1 MRRPFI
7 AGNWKMNLNRAEA
20 VALAQAVAEEAK
32 NVDYADVAVC
42 VPFVY
47 VDAVAQAVKGTNV
60 GVGAQ
65 DCYFEKNGAFTG
77 EISVEM
83 LKDLGCQ
90 YVILGHS
97 ERRHVIGED
106 NELTCKK
113 VKAVL
118 SGGLIP
124 ILCVGE
130 MLAQREAGE
139 TDDVNA
145 EQFYGSLAGVSAEDM
160 KKVVIAYEP
169 VWAIGTG
176 KVATPEQAEETHA
189 NLRKIIAVRYG
200 QDVADAV
207 RIQYG
212 GSMKPDNAKELL
224 DQPNIDGGLIG
235 GAALKAASFMGIVTA
250 AKK

>member
-20 VALAQAVAEEAK
+20 VALAQGVVEKAAGA
-32 NVDYADVAVC
+32 DYADVALC

-47 VDAVAQAVKGTNV
+47 IDAVAQVVKGTNV
-60 GVGAQ
+60 GLGAQ

-97 ERRHVIGED
+97 ERRNIIGEG
-106 NELTCKK
+106 NQLTNKK

-118 SGGLIP
+118 AGGLIP

-130 MLAQREAGE
+130 MLAEREAGE
-139 TDDVNA
+139 TDDVVA

-176 KVATPEQAEETHA
+176 VVATPEQAEETHA
-189 NLRKIIAVRYG
+189 NLRKTIAVKYG
-200 QDVADAV
+200 QTVADAV

-224 DQPNIDGGLIG
+224 GQANIDGGLIG
-235 GAALKAASFMGIVTA
+235 GAALKADSFMGIVEG
-250 AKK
+250 AK